1 MSNQINASDLSDLF
15 VVLSDHQQE
24 FLTGGADFELAGSN
38 YANRLA
44 NLQGTTA
51 SGPAGSTGNSIGTT
65 SAVNTAAQDLLGL
78 GAPTVPT
85 VGALGA
91 APILNGLAAAPLA
104 AAPAGGLGGLG
115 GLGAPGFGG
124 LGGFEPGII

>member
-1 MSNQINASDLSDLF
+1 MSNQINASQLLVTLSDY
-15 VVLSDHQQE
+15 QQE
-24 FLTGGADFELAGSN
+24 FITGGADFELAGSN

-51 SGPAGSTGNSIGTT
+51 SGPNGSTGNSIGTS

-78 GAPTVPT
+78 GAATVPD

-91 APILNGLAAAPLA
+91 APILNGQAAVEGPITAPMGG
-104 AAPAGGLGGLG
+104 AG
-115 GLGAPGFGG
+115 PFGG
-124 LGGFEPGII
+124 GGGPFG

>member
-1 MSNQINASDLSDLF
+1 MSNLNIASELFVALSDG
-15 VVLSDHQQE
+15 QQE
-24 FLTGGADFELAGSN
+24 LVAGGADFELAGSN

-51 SGPAGSTGNSIGTT
+51 SGPAGSAGNSIGTT

-78 GAPTVPT
+78 GAPAVPT

-91 APILNGLAAAPLA
+91 APILTGLAAAPA
-104 AAPAGGLGGLG
+104 AGGLGGLG
-115 GLGAPGFGG
+115 GFGTPG
-124 LGGFEPGII
+124 LGGII

>member
-1 MSNQINASDLSDLF
+1 MMSNLNIASELFVALSD
-15 VVLSDHQQE
+15 VQQE
-24 FLTGGADFELAGSN
+24 LVAGGADFELAGSN

-78 GAPTVPT
+78 GAPAVPT

-91 APILNGLAAAPLA
+91 APILTGLAATPA
-104 AAPAGGLGGLG
+104 AGGLGGLG
-115 GLGAPGFGG
+115 G
-124 LGGFEPGII
+124 II

>member
-1 MSNQINASDLSDLF
+1 MSHQNIASELF
-15 VVLSDHQQE
+15 VVLSDEQQQ
-24 FLTGGADFELAGSN
+24 FVAGGADFELAGSN

-78 GAPTVPT
+78 GAPAVPT

-91 APILNGLAAAPLA
+91 APILTGLAEG
-104 AAPAGGLGGLG
+104 PATSGQAFANPALTS
-115 GLGAPGFGG
+115 P
-124 LGGFEPGII
+124 LGGFGFGSPQ

>member
-1 MSNQINASDLSDLF
+1 MSDQINASDLF
-15 VVLSDHQQE
+15 VALSDDQQK

-91 APILNGLAAAPLA
+91 APILNGLAAGN
-104 AAPAGGLGGLG
+104 PALGADAFINPVLTSPLGGL
-115 GLGAPGFGG
+115 GLGAPGT
-124 LGGFEPGII
+124 LL

>member
-1 MSNQINASDLSDLF
+1 MTNSNMSDLF
-15 VVLSDHQQE
+15 VALSNEQQE

-44 NLQGTTA
+44 SLQGTTA

-78 GAPTVPT
+78 GVPSIPQ
-85 VGALGA
+85 VGALGS
-91 APILNGLAAAPLA
+91 APVLTGLAETPLT
-104 AAPAGGLGGLG
+104 GGSPLG
-115 GLGAPGFGG
+115 GFGG
-124 LGGFEPGII
+124 FGTPGF

>member
-1 MSNQINASDLSDLF
+1 MSIQINASDLC
-15 VVLSDHQQE
+15 VALSDDQQE
-24 FLTGGADFELAGSN
+24 LISGGADFELAGSN

-51 SGPAGSTGNSIGTT
+51 SGPNGSTGNSIGTS

-78 GAPTVPT
+78 GAPMIPE

-91 APILNGLAAAPLA
+91 APILNGQAGGLVGGGEPIAPVPGGGGGA
-104 AAPAGGLGGLG
+104 GGPFGPAGG
-115 GLGAPGFGG
+115 PFG
-124 LGGFEPGII
+124 